1 MYDIATLPSIF
12 SGVGNYTIKGTYAF
26 LIDEYQRF
34 FGRKY
39 LTDELIKN
47 EVETLS
53 YSIFPFTILGAAIN
67 GQNLELVSVPFKSEI
82 KLYAEMNN
90 GSLVFDDNSF
100 IKYVEPSSSAFTKAI
115 STNVDPWMDEVFT
128 SNNSLHPAEVYTC
141 DCASYSRTILA
152 MPEATEDGETRKN
165 NRQMRYPLPTA
176 QGPNRFEN
184 LGINEVAGK
193 ASSWATKEYKSS
205 FKICKHTVAGMF
217 VDGVQLIEPSQYPTE
232 FEREIFD
239 KKLEKELDT
248 LGDAWRMS
256 AERSGISL
264 TEIVFSLS
272 QGLNLDDVETGYVV
286 LNSN

>member
-1 MYDIATLPSIF
+1 
-12 SGVGNYTIKGTYAF
+12 
-26 LIDEYQRF
+26 
-34 FGRKY
+34 
-39 LTDELIKN
+39 
-47 EVETLS
+47 
-53 YSIFPFTILGAAIN
+53 
-67 GQNLELVSVPFKSEI
+67 
-82 KLYAEMNN
+82 
-90 GSLVFDDNSF
+90 
-100 IKYVEPSSSAFTKAI
+100 
-115 STNVDPWMDEVFT
+115 
-128 SNNSLHPAEVYTC
+128 
-141 DCASYSRTILA
+141 
-152 MPEATEDGETRKN
+152 
-165 NRQMRYPLPTA
+165 MRYPLPTA

-184 LGINEVAGK
+184 LGINKVAGK
-193 ASSWATKEYKSS
+193 ASSWATNEYKSS
-205 FKICKHTVAGMF
+205 FKMCKHTVAGMF